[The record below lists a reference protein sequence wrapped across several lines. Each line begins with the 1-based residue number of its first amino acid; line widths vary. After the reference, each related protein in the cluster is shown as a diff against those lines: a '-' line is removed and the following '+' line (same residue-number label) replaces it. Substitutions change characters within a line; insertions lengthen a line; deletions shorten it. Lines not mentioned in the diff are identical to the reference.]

1 MGSDRLWLGYKG
13 ETWPGKESA
22 VELKIEDGNV
32 PTIDVSGEIDHF
44 VCPQLNDKIDELAAK
59 SNKLMLDFS
68 NVSYLDSAGV
78 AAVIS
83 AIQQI
88 SLTGGSVVLIA
99 DHPDVVHILDLVG
112 LTSDIK
118 GFRLVAERDEALNI
132 LEAT

>member
-1 MGSDRLWLGYKG
+1 
-13 ETWPGKESA
+13 

-32 PTIDVSGEIDHF
+32 PAIDVSGEIDHF

-59 SNKLMLDFS
+59 TSKLMLDFS
-68 NVSYLDSAGV
+68 KVSYLDSAGV

-132 LEAT
+132 LEAS